1 MRLSM
6 LFASMLV
13 VVAVVSIA
21 SAQPRDKGEDKIIV
35 GYVSDSMC
43 GLDHSAM
50 KMGDDKTC
58 ALKCVDGGGKFVL
71 ADRAHKIVY
80 TLDDAAQQ
88 KAREFAGQKVSV
100 TGQVDAKAKT
110 IQVTKIE
117 AAR

>member
-1 MRLSM
+1 MKLSM
-6 LFASMLV
+6 LLASMLV

-21 SAQPRDKGEDKIIV
+21 SAQAGDKGGDKTIV
-35 GYVSDSMC
+35 GYISDSTC

-50 KMGDDKTC
+50 KMGDDKAC

-88 KAREFAGQKVSV
+88 QAREFAGQKVSI
-100 TGQVDAKAKT
+100 TGQVDAKGKT

-117 AAR
+117 PAK

>member
-1 MRLSM
+1 MKLSK
-6 LFASMLV
+6 LFGSVLMLV
-13 VVAVVSIA
+13 VVVVIA
-21 SAQPRDKGEDKIIV
+21 SAQAGEKTVV
-35 GYVSDSMC
+35 GYISDSMC

-58 ALKCVDGGGKFVL
+58 ALKCVDDGGKFVL

-88 KAREFAGQKVSV
+88 KARELAGQKVSV
-100 TGQVDAKAKT
+100 TGQVDAKAKN

-117 AAR
+117 AAK

>member
-1 MRLSM
+1 MKLSM
-6 LFASMLV
+6 LFASVLM
-13 VVAVVSIA
+13 VVAVVCVA
-21 SAQPRDKGEDKIIV
+21 SAQPSDKVEDKTIV

-50 KMGDDKTC
+50 KMGDDKAC